1 MSGLLLSLSL
11 VGSIQSALNQPV
23 FPGKFVM
30 WLLFMLSI
38 VSWVMIISKGLN
50 LRRTRRRDLWFGK
63 KFRASRAT
71 LEVFEDGLEIDESGH
86 CEIYVSG
93 AEETVFQLLGFRER
107 REGLVELVR
116 EAAPLNETQS
126 RCLRYAFRNGFR
138 EAQIRLDKGMMGFR
152 FIGVASILLG
162 LIGFVWTLMSG
173 MDGARGASEVLPI
186 LGSSLGFLMVAL
198 TVATPAILARSAFAM
213 IIRGR
218 KQELRR
224 FHDGLVKLFEA
235 KFCSC
240 SADAEESSYDEGGH
254 HSDEDES
261 TRTVGK
267 KQYHSIRERLLSGPS
282 KPLDLDEIQINP
294 IARQAGARA
303 R

>member
-1 MSGLLLSLSL
+1 MSGSFLSLYL
-11 VGSIQSALNQPV
+11 VASIQSALNQPV

-38 VSWVMIISKGLN
+38 VSWVMIISKGFN

-63 KFRASRAT
+63 KFRATREA
-71 LEVFEDGLEIDESGH
+71 LKVFEDGLEIDGSGH

-107 REGLVELVR
+107 REGLVEMVR
-116 EAAPLNETQS
+116 QAAPLNKTQS
-126 RCLRYAFRNGFR
+126 RSLRYAFSNGFR
-138 EAQIRLDKGMMGFR
+138 EAQIRLGKGIMGFR

-173 MDGARGASEVLPI
+173 LDGARGASEVLPI
-186 LGSSLGFLMVAL
+186 LGSSLGFVMVAL

-235 KFCSC
+235 KFCAC
-240 SADAEESSYDEGGH
+240 SADAEESSYDQRAH

-261 TRTVGK
+261 PRMVGK
-267 KQYHSIRERLLSGPS
+267 KQYHSIREQL
-282 KPLDLDEIQINP
+282 
-294 IARQAGARA
+294 
-303 R
+303 